1 MSEYI
6 IEWSGIGAR
15 IVELIGSETP
25 CLVVKR
31 LRKERLREPIVRCRD
46 CKFAYED
53 EIGALRCHGY
63 LVDSWDYYNDE
74 PSIGKQVEPNEFCAW
89 GERRQP

>member
-15 IVELIGSETP
+15 ITELMGSETP
-25 CLVVKR
+25 CLAVKH

-46 CKFAYED
+46 CVNYSGED
-53 EIGALRCHGY
+53 DDIYPKWCMAMNADGI
-63 LVDSWDYYNDE
+63 E
-74 PSIGKQVEPNEFCAW
+74 PDGFCAW
-89 GERRQP
+89 GERGDD

>member
-46 CKFAYED
+46 CKFK
-53 EIGALRCHGY
+53 
-63 LVDSWDYYNDE
+63 DE
-74 PSIGKQVEPNEFCAW
+74 PWNCAAPYYVEPDGFCAW
-89 GERRQP
+89 GERRTNDQMETQD